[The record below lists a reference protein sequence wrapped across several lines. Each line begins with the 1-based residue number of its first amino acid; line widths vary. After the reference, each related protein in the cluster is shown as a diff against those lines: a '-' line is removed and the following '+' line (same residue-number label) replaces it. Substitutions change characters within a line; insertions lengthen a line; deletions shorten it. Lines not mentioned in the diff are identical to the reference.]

1 MTCPRA
7 PSLRCWTL
15 PRGQAWKK
23 SVSSCQIREALNV
36 KGGPPPMSHSK
47 GGATRI
53 IQGIQHFQESVFRE
67 KESLF
72 RRLSEGQSPH
82 ALFITCCDSRID
94 PNLLTQTEPGEL
106 FIHRN
111 IGNQVPPFDCS
122 GGVRATLEYA
132 LKTLD
137 IRDAIVCGHSK
148 CGAMQGLLNPD
159 SLRDMPFVAQWL
171 EHARAILPAIE
182 QAATLSPEEKLN
194 RAIERN
200 VVLQLEHLQVYPF
213 VAERLAAGKL
223 RLHGWVYFI
232 ESGQVTA
239 YDADKGCFLP
249 LVRTPE

>member
-1 MTCPRA
+1 
-7 PSLRCWTL
+7 
-15 PRGQAWKK
+15 
-23 SVSSCQIREALNV
+23 
-36 KGGPPPMSHSK
+36 MSRIP

-53 IQGIQHFQESVFRE
+53 IQGVQRFQESVFSE

-111 IGNQVPPFDCS
+111 IGNQVPPYDCA

-132 LKTLD
+132 LKALD
-137 IRDAIVCGHSK
+137 IHDVIVCGHSK
-148 CGAMQGLLNPD
+148 CGAMQGLLHPEL
-159 SLRDMPFVAQWL
+159 LRNMPAVTQWL

-182 QAATLSPEEKLN
+182 QAAARSPEEKLN
-194 RAIERN
+194 LAIERN
-200 VVLQLEHLQVYPF
+200 VVLQLEHLKAYPF
-213 VAERLAAGKL
+213 VAEMLSAGKL

-239 YDADKGCFLP
+239 YEADKGCFLP
-249 LVRTPE
+249 LVRASK

>member
-1 MTCPRA
+1 M
-7 PSLRCWTL
+7 
-15 PRGQAWKK
+15 
-23 SVSSCQIREALNV
+23 
-36 KGGPPPMSHSK
+36 

-53 IQGIQHFQESVFRE
+53 IQGIQRFQENVFGE

-72 RRLSEGQSPH
+72 RRLSEGQSPQ

-111 IGNQVPPFDCS
+111 IGNQVPPFACS

-137 IRDAIVCGHSK
+137 IRDVIICGHSK

-171 EHARAILPAIE
+171 EHARAILPAVE
-182 QAATLSPEEKLN
+182 EASSGLSPDEKLN
-194 RAIERN
+194 LAVERN
-200 VVLQLEHLQVYPF
+200 VALQLEHLKTYPF
-213 VAERLAAGKL
+213 VGDALAAGRI
-223 RLHGWVYFI
+223 RLHGWVYYI

-239 YDADKGCFLP
+239 HVPGERCFAP
-249 LVRTPE
+249 VA

>member
-1 MTCPRA
+1 MA
-7 PSLRCWTL
+7 
-15 PRGQAWKK
+15 
-23 SVSSCQIREALNV
+23 
-36 KGGPPPMSHSK
+36 
-47 GGATRI
+47 GATRI
-53 IQGIQHFQESVFRE
+53 IQGIQRFQETVFSA

-137 IRDAIVCGHSK
+137 IRDVIICGHSK

-159 SLRDMPFVAQWL
+159 ALGDMPFVVQWL
-171 EHARAILPAIE
+171 EHARAILPALE
-182 QAATLSPEEKLN
+182 QAAVELSPEEKLN
-194 RAIERN
+194 QAIERN
-200 VVLQLEHLQVYPF
+200 VVLQLEHLKTYPF
-213 VAERLAAGKL
+213 VADALAGGKL

-239 YDADKGCFLP
+239 YDAAKGCFQP
-249 LVRTPE
+249 VVRASK

>member
-1 MTCPRA
+1 
-7 PSLRCWTL
+7 
-15 PRGQAWKK
+15 
-23 SVSSCQIREALNV
+23 
-36 KGGPPPMSHSK
+36 MSHVT

-53 IQGIQHFQESVFRE
+53 IQGIQRFQENVFSA

-111 IGNQVPPFDCS
+111 IGNQVPPDACA

-132 LKTLD
+132 LKALE
-137 IRDAIVCGHSK
+137 IRDVIVCGHSK

-159 SLRDMPFVAQWL
+159 LLRDMPFVAQWL
-171 EHARAILPAIE
+171 EHARVILPALE
-182 QAATLSPEEKLN
+182 QAAGEWSPEERLN
-194 RAIERN
+194 WAIERN
-200 VVLQLEHLQVYPF
+200 VVLQLEHLQTYPL
-213 VAERLAAGKL
+213 VAETLAAGKL
-223 RLHGWVYFI
+223 RLHGWVYYI

-239 YDADKGCFLP
+239 YDAEEKRFLP
-249 LVRTPE
+249 VVRASK

>member
-1 MTCPRA
+1 
-7 PSLRCWTL
+7 
-15 PRGQAWKK
+15 
-23 SVSSCQIREALNV
+23 
-36 KGGPPPMSHSK
+36 MSHIK

-53 IQGIQHFQESVFRE
+53 IEGIQRFQENVFGE

-137 IRDAIVCGHSK
+137 IRDVIICGHSK

-159 SLRDMPFVAQWL
+159 SLRDMPFVEKWL
-171 EHARAILPAIE
+171 EHARAILPTLE
-182 QAATLSPEEKLN
+182 QAAVELSPEEKLN
-194 RAIERN
+194 LAIERN
-200 VVLQLEHLQVYPF
+200 VVLQLEHLKAYPF
-213 VAERLAAGKL
+213 VAEPLAAGKL

-232 ESGQVTA
+232 ETGQVTA
-239 YDADKGCFLP
+239 YDANEGRFVP
-249 LVRTPE
+249 VVRASK

>member
-1 MTCPRA
+1 MA
-7 PSLRCWTL
+7 
-15 PRGQAWKK
+15 
-23 SVSSCQIREALNV
+23 
-36 KGGPPPMSHSK
+36 
-47 GGATRI
+47 GATRI
-53 IQGIQHFQESVFRE
+53 IQGIQRFQESVFGE

-111 IGNQVPPFDCS
+111 IGNQVPPYACS

-137 IRDAIVCGHSK
+137 IRDVIVCGHSK

-159 SLRDMPFVAQWL
+159 SLRDMPFVSQWL
-171 EHARAILPAIE
+171 EHARAILPAVE
-182 QAATLSPEEKLN
+182 QAAAALSPDEKLN
-194 RAIERN
+194 LAVERN
-200 VVLQLEHLQVYPF
+200 VLLQLEHLKAYPF
-213 VAERLAAGKL
+213 VAEALSASRL
-223 RLHGWVYFI
+223 RLHGWVYFF

-239 YDADKGCFLP
+239 HDAKEGRFLP
-249 LVRTPE
+249 LARTPE

>member
-1 MTCPRA
+1 MTG
-7 PSLRCWTL
+7 T
-15 PRGQAWKK
+15 
-23 SVSSCQIREALNV
+23 
-36 KGGPPPMSHSK
+36 
-47 GGATRI
+47 TRI
-53 IQGIQHFQESVFRE
+53 IEGIQRFQESVFGT

-137 IRDAIVCGHSK
+137 IRDVIICGHSK

-159 SLRDMPFVAQWL
+159 SLSDMPFVAQWL
-171 EHARAILPAIE
+171 EHARVILPALE
-182 QAATLSPEEKLN
+182 QTSPLPQDEKLN
-194 RAIERN
+194 QAVERN
-200 VVLQLEHLQVYPF
+200 VLLQLEHLKAYPF
-213 VAERLAAGKL
+213 VAETLSSGKL
-223 RLHGWVYFI
+223 HLHGWVYFI

-239 YDADKGCFLP
+239 YDANKRCFLP
-249 LVRTPE
+249 VVRAP

>member
-1 MTCPRA
+1 M
-7 PSLRCWTL
+7 
-15 PRGQAWKK
+15 RG
-23 SVSSCQIREALNV
+23 
-36 KGGPPPMSHSK
+36 P
-47 GGATRI
+47 TRI
-53 IQGIQHFQESVFRE
+53 IQGIQQFQEHVFGA

-94 PNLLTQTEPGEL
+94 PSLLTQTEPGEL

-137 IRDAIVCGHSK
+137 IRDVIICGHSK

-171 EHARAILPAIE
+171 EHARAILPALKQIP
-182 QAATLSPEEKLN
+182 ALSQEEKLN
-194 RAIERN
+194 QAVERN
-200 VVLQLEHLQVYPF
+200 VLLQLEHLKAYPF
-213 VAERLAAGKL
+213 VAESLSAGKL

-239 YDADKGCFLP
+239 YDANKGCFLP
-249 LVRTPE
+249 VVRVSK